1 MEEIHAVRDEAVQI
15 DTSEFT
21 LDSREGVIQ
30 ALKDIAE
37 HSKAKPMEKLRAL
50 GQIAEMKGFKID
62 RSYKDIRRLS
72 HKELRELILDLV
84 VPTLSAFGVKAAKKA
99 LLLDAG
105 TKTHSRR

>member
-1 MEEIHAVRDEAVQI
+1 MEEIHAIVDEAVQI
-15 DTSEFT
+15 DTTEFT

-37 HSKAKPMEKLRAL
+37 HPKAKPMEKLRAL

-62 RSYKDIRRLS
+62 RSHKDIRRLS

-84 VPTLSAFGVKAAKKA
+84 IPTLGAFGVKAANKT

-105 TKTHSRR
+105 PKTRS